1 MKTLI
6 IYASAGDGHRKAT
19 EALHGSF
26 LKNGTTATEVE
37 KIDALNYTN
46 FFFKIAYPATYI
58 FLVKYCPFLWGCFF
72 HLSNLTV
79 IAPFIGGL
87 RYCFNFLN
95 GRRLI
100 RYVLDKNPDVIIC
113 AHFFS
118 AQLVSALR
126 IKAKIKGKV
135 VCVVTDFGVHRFW
148 INKGT
153 DYYMVASDIT
163 KEELEAKG
171 VPLDK
176 IIVSGIPVEEKFS
189 IPQSRSALRSKFG
202 LECELLTVLV
212 VSGGFG
218 VGPLKRIVHTL
229 DAMALPL
236 QVVVICGKNEKLY
249 QYFTKARFKKP
260 VKVYGYVHNMD
271 EFMSAADIIV
281 SKSGGLT
288 VSESLVKALPML
300 VISPIP
306 GQEARNAEVM
316 SQCNAAVKIDHAS
329 DLTKTIELLMK
340 DNYRRLKAM
349 REAAKILSKPNAAN
363 TICRWVKENVLSRN

>member
-1 MKTLI
+1 MKVLI

-19 EALHGSF
+19 EAVYKAF
-26 LKNGTTATEVE
+26 LKSGTEAAEVE

-46 FFFKIAYPATYI
+46 FFFKIAYPSTYI
-58 FLVKYCPFLWGCFF
+58 FLVKYCPFLWGLFF
-72 HLSNLTV
+72 HLLNLKA
-79 IAPFIGGL
+79 IAALARGL

-95 GRRLI
+95 GRKLI

-118 AQLVSALR
+118 AQLIASLR
-126 IKAKIKGKV
+126 IKSKLKGKV
-135 VCVVTDFGVHRFW
+135 LCVVTDFGVHRFW

-163 KEELEAKG
+163 KKELETKG
-171 VPLDK
+171 VPPDK

-189 IPQSRSALRSKFG
+189 IPQSRTALRNKFG
-202 LECELLTVLV
+202 LEAELLTILV
-212 VSGGFG
+212 MSGGFG
-218 VGPLKRIVHTL
+218 VGPLKRIVHYLNT
-229 DAMALPL
+229 MVLPL
-236 QVVVICGKNEKLY
+236 QIVVICGKNEKLY
-249 QYFTKARFKKP
+249 QYFAKSSFKKL

-271 EFMSAADIIV
+271 EFMSAADMIV

-300 VISPIP
+300 IISPIP

-316 SQCNAAVKIDHAS
+316 SQYNAAIKIYHAV
-329 DLTKTIELLMK
+329 DLTKTIELLVK
-340 DNYRRLKAM
+340 DNCSRLKEM
-349 REAAKILSKPNAAN
+349 KQAAKVLSKPSAAN
-363 TICRWVKENVLSRN
+363 KICHWVKENLLSRN